1 MTIELS
7 DGTLVTAGI
16 LLLSM
21 ITIES
26 GGAFLLKIAHG
37 GQEATDI
44 RKTFFRAGHAHA
56 GMFVTLALVCQ
67 LFVDAADLSG
77 VPEALARSGVA
88 AAAILIPTGFFLSV
102 LGPRRPSRPG
112 CSCSSRWA
120 QVALAAGLGCLGVG
134 LLAAA

>member
-26 GGAFLLKIAHG
+26 GGAFLLKIARG
-37 GQEATDI
+37 GQDATDI
-44 RKTFFRAGHAHA
+44 QRTFFRAGHAHA

-88 AAAILIPTGFFLSV
+88 AAAILIPAGFFLSV
-102 LGPRRPSRPG
+102 LGPGATKPTR
-112 CSCSSRWA
+112 
-120 QVALAAGLGCLGVG
+120 VF
-134 LLAAA
+134 LLI